1 MLDNSKIYNY
11 LLLLPN
17 SKAKWTVFSFIFI
30 FYSSLK
36 SRQDKK
42 KMLDNSKIYNYL
54 FLLPNSKA
62 KWGQSLALYED
73 KAKDCPFCF

>member
-1 MLDNSKIYNY
+1 
-11 LLLLPN
+11 
-17 SKAKWTVFSFIFI
+17 
-30 FYSSLK
+30 
-36 SRQDKK
+36 
-42 KMLDNSKIYNYL
+42 MLDNSKIYNYL